1 MYTQF
6 NFSLPINIDLRS
18 KLKIST
24 NVTRESHAIRRGIKP
39 REAFRARTSRLISA
53 ANFIFGASR
62 ANDSASSVSPQ
73 CSRGGPDSDTRSQR
87 KSIKPAR
94 KSALDR
100 ERAPCRAAITSP
112 QLKLA
117 FWLDETKIAV
127 ARGYTSLLKRVLQ
140 RRHFAS
146 NADLRLGC
154 AIRVTFGLSA
164 YQKQTVLRA
173 EEWRSLWHWACQ
185 SGVWFRSLYFY
196 YRKTTDILIDS
207 LNEIWRSFFF

>member
-1 MYTQF
+1 MWWQNYTVNEILMKCHITCNFQRFKYLKSEKFIKREFRYMYTQF
-6 NFSLPINIDLRS
+6 NFSLPVNIDLRS

-24 NVTRESHAIRRGIKP
+24 NVTRKSHAIRRGIKP

-100 ERAPCRAAITSP
+100 ERAPCRAERQSRRRSWNWHFDWTR
-112 QLKLA
+112 QKL
-117 FWLDETKIAV
+117 
-127 ARGYTSLLKRVLQ
+127 
-140 RRHFAS
+140 
-146 NADLRLGC
+146 
-154 AIRVTFGLSA
+154 
-164 YQKQTVLRA
+164 
-173 EEWRSLWHWACQ
+173 RSLEDTHRCWNAFFSVDISLQ
-185 SGVWFRSLYFY
+185 MQISG
-196 YRKTTDILIDS
+196 
-207 LNEIWRSFFF
+207 